1 MAAAMIKKTEVSDV
15 NEFGRDVEV
24 PENPIAKLM
33 YYFDSICYA
42 MDMNRTASPDKIKK
56 LRNYS
61 KYRELNEEE
70 RDLLLM
76 LVVRFSPDELI
87 NKCLFQDDEMCCT
100 DMNKFYKL
108 DAVQHRFVVTEEII
122 VGGQVTS
129 VVKILCYRKI
139 WLEYCY
145 FEPMKNVERE
155 LRSLAGKMTAASQG
169 PNTGGRGRGRPQAQI
184 TPRARPQQPP
194 APPPKKKDDEC
205 VVM

>member
-1 MAAAMIKKTEVSDV
+1 MAAALALNKTEVDV

-24 PENPIAKLM
+24 PEKPIAKLM

-76 LVVRFSPDELI
+76 LVVKFSPDELI
-87 NKCLFQDDEMCCT
+87 NKCLFQDDEMCGN

-108 DAVQHRFVVTEEII
+108 DTVQHRFVITEEII
-122 VGGQVTS
+122 VGGQVTR

-139 WLEYCY
+139 WLEHCY

-155 LRSLAGKMTAASQG
+155 LRSLAGKMTAAVQR
-169 PNTGGRGRGRPQAQI
+169 PNTGGRGRPQTQI
-184 TPRARPQQPP
+184 TPRARSQQPR
-194 APPPKKKDDEC
+194 APPPQKKDDNC
-205 VVM
+205 VVL

>member
-1 MAAAMIKKTEVSDV
+1 MAAAVINKTEIGV

-56 LRNYS
+56 LRDFT
-61 KYRELNEEE
+61 KYRKLNEEE
-70 RDLLLM
+70 RDLLLI

-87 NKCLFQDDEMCCT
+87 NKCLFQDDEMCEN
-100 DMNKFYKL
+100 DMNKFYKM
-108 DAVQHRFVVTEEII
+108 DAVQHRFVITEEII
-122 VGGQVTS
+122 VGGQVTR

-155 LRSLAGKMTAASQG
+155 LRSLAGKMTAANQG
-169 PNTGGRGRGRPQAQI
+169 PNTGGRGRQQTQI
-184 TPRARPQQPP
+184 TIRTRQQQPS
-194 APPPKKKDDEC
+194 APPPPPPEKDDKC
-205 VVM
+205 VVL